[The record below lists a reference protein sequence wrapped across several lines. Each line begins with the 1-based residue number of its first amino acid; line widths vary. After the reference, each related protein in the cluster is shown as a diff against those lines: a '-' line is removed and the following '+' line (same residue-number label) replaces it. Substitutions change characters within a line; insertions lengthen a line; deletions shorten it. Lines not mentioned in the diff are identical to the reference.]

1 MAMRDMKQIRD
12 EALRLEP
19 EEQVQ
24 LAVFLLHHSRM
35 KAIKSSGDLSEFRG
49 SLHLTVD
56 PLEHQAR
63 LRAEWP

>member
-1 MAMRDMKQIRD
+1 MASREFKLIRE

-35 KAIKSSGDLSEFRG
+35 RSVKTTGDLSEFKGTLRL
-49 SLHLTVD
+49 SVD
-56 PLEHQAR
+56 PQKHQRR